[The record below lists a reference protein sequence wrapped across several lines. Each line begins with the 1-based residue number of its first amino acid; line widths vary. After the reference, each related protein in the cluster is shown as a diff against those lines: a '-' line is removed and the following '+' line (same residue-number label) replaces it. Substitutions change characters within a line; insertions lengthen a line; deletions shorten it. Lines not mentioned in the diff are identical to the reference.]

1 MAILDNELL
10 DGGRDVSKEQS
21 SLPEQP
27 LGSPNTRPLNL
38 YLGGFDN
45 FTTKGDSK
53 TGLTIDQLSS
63 FSKMPSSAPTFASPM
78 QMVPGSELDENK
90 RYDLYLRD
98 RNLENIY
105 GLQQSALS
113 QWGNAAVKFA
123 ATAVGTFAMQF
134 STIPDAISAIKKGS
148 VSELSGKDG
157 YKSDTDM
164 FLRNME
170 DAFPNYMTDYEKE
183 HPYLA
188 MVPFATGSA
197 NFWGN
202 MVLKNLGFT
211 AGAIGGAFVQ
221 DLAVGAITGGIGE
234 IPLLASQIGRASLYL
249 NKVFAGT
256 NKVDKVLDL
265 ARALNK
271 SEQTILNIKNLAYA
285 AESAKIIN
293 GARFGLAMYGS
304 TATESAVESR
314 DGYRQIKEELTRQYK
329 LEHFNSDPTGKD
341 AEQIEDLATNGM
353 NARFGINMGLL
364 LLSNNI
370 QFGNLFKSMIA
381 KDGKLLSGVFSEGVG
396 EIGLKKG
403 SIDVFE
409 SKVSEKLLDKAWE
422 KVKPVIGNALA
433 EGVYEEG
440 GQFAAERGTYDYYTR
455 RYKNLS
461 IPRNNEN
468 WNTLNEAIKST
479 GFGLSEQFGKQEGV
493 ENMIV
498 GAISAIVSGGILGR
512 IDSRKNNSKDKRTQS
527 AINILNNSPITGS
540 FGQKYDST
548 LNSMGI
554 ASEMKDAVSKG
565 DVYKFN
571 NLKEDMFFNFVTSR
585 IPSGMHDVTIE
596 QLKMLKGL
604 DKEEFEKT
612 FGMNFSAEN
621 KGTVSEYVDAM
632 IEKAEKIKEI
642 TDSVNL
648 LFKNPFNYYANPTNE
663 QEEIEREN
671 YKIFEQYKTDIAYYH
686 NVKDISEDK
695 LQKHDAHLKM
705 NINPML
711 SAELVSNIL
720 RKDGA
725 ETLRDEYEL
734 EAAAL
739 GATITEFTSPQ
750 DKKQIRDRIKALRT
764 MSEKINL
771 AIAAKN
777 LDSKGLG
784 KIINFE
790 IGGRKSISDNI
801 ISGDSFNDMYNIGI
815 DVNRDRIRRDKAA
828 NAIEALS
835 DKKGFK
841 EYFIQAEQVASQ
853 SIPEEQEAPVVASV
867 EITNKEGKKE
877 PISVGREYQIEALSP
892 AKINKIADDRYELIT
907 PYGDSLFFSNKDTAQ
922 EAAEEFNDSLQDYN
936 KVKVLD
942 INADGTL
949 KIEDNA
955 GNITNVDPRKLSGYE
970 LVESVEEKMGRHKS
984 SLDQQ
989 LSTIFG
995 NSGDIPTSFE
1005 TGGYEE
1011 PALKDAPIFYISTV
1025 TESEGGEKNGWEA
1038 PISSSPHV
1046 IRARYFLNNAKFYPN
1061 RGRMKM
1067 IVINHKNIEALK
1079 LNGIV
1084 QMSYNVD
1091 ASTKVEDIEY
1101 DGNKATNVEYGWMA
1115 SVFVEQDA
1123 TDGSLHYVDQNGERI
1138 GKVGV
1143 DTPSL
1148 GKIIFQTMPTI
1159 KTTDSKGQPRYR
1171 GEQQVT
1177 LEAYSKAWKKYRED
1191 FWQAD
1196 PNKYEAFEFK
1206 ISRGIPSRPLVPKL
1220 DENGN
1225 PVLDK
1230 DGKQVMESD
1239 KNYVSDVLI
1248 PSDLISK
1255 TKGIIQISSTGTIS
1269 HQGESIN
1276 VPKGRPFFQYG
1287 DTLTFIRSSKF
1298 SKQQAANLY
1307 EIINAMANE
1316 LIAAQAAGKTPEINT
1331 RYSDYLSNVLF
1342 WSNRTSPSTNQ
1353 INLNTDTMQLEI
1365 GGIKYGLSEIAD
1377 KRDEIV
1383 NKFQNTYFSINKK
1396 TLDGKFFDKFYEL
1409 YTTKDADGKVV
1420 IEERQWTNYQSFLLS
1435 NKYPDGKSRSVN
1447 ELPLF
1452 TDIAEPSDGKLSFK
1466 QKYAVIN
1473 GINLPVQTVP
1483 KEAPKQTPPPGSKEE
1498 PMVGNFFVNKK
1509 ENIIELKPPFG
1520 KVRFKAVPG
1529 EKGFFNVEAVSE
1541 GAKDLIERKNKGEQ
1555 LAIDTFNSLKEI
1567 LVEEYKDKNPEFV
1580 SRLSDEQIINA
1591 LAQIIISSK
1600 LKTLNEQPAAPVA
1613 PTPTA
1618 PVVSAAIADI
1628 ERRRQELLKEAKVIN
1643 DRNIELL
1650 KDNGTPEPYVVLFDV
1665 KEGETSNTF
1674 SNKVSQINAIT
1685 YEELIDKIN
1694 AKYDAE
1700 LAALEGAKPSYTYKG
1715 IQVIDS
1721 SSITTATGEPGAA
1734 QYNRTENKITINREL
1749 LKKKFDEK
1757 AWTSPR
1763 KQKDGSSA
1771 TALSAD
1777 AFSTYDAWEKFVI
1790 EHEFQ
1795 HSLLSYEE
1803 SGAKTVG
1810 EYEDII
1816 NQRALGVEG
1825 KPEDK
1830 KPPITPPGGNFSA
1843 PPTDDDYREISELDE
1858 DNRITEEDL
1867 AIFKNY
1873 VAEVAPNIPYE
1884 ILENVIKINRTRKAW
1899 GVFEKG
1905 IVKFVRGG
1913 LKGTE
1918 YHELGEAIWNGMLSN
1933 EEQDA
1938 IIADE
1943 RAKGGTFIDRLSGKK
1958 LQYATATRQQIKERI
1973 MDDFADYRVGKLPAR
1988 SLSERIRRFFKA
2000 IVDFFKSF
2008 GTKPSL
2014 KEQLFKDIDAGKFK
2028 KEFLFPSVY
2037 NKAAEYRAVEG
2048 LTEVQTR
2055 DFVED
2060 MTARVAVYLF
2070 GKSKRLIFNPE
2081 KITGVEIFTNIKKK
2095 YYESV
2100 KPEDRLSEESL
2111 NTLIQKTKEKLTTL
2125 GITITDDAV
2134 DINTEEYNS
2143 KEYGGNPFKID
2154 WKQTSPAAIR
2164 FVLATL
2170 IRSKNEPIEQIIGKG
2185 GKLSPELS
2193 SVNGYRLI
2201 NFSKAFGQI
2210 LEKLSNTTSV
2220 QEAVNKTF
2228 ELAKDDVNYI
2238 SLLKRLGADIS
2249 TLSGDKIA
2257 TMKFDQ
2263 FDENDWRLF
2272 INFWQTF
2279 TKQKPDALIEY
2290 ISGTNVYTQSAN
2302 FQSAKK
2308 EVERAWIENMKLM
2321 ASDPSSIIKYSAAND
2336 KSGKQI
2342 GSYIVNTSVLNS
2354 LPIRNVQQQIDY
2366 LSAIG
2371 INFPIDIWQKLSDVP
2386 KKMNDKSEKQKFD
2399 DAVSSLK
2406 SYFGANREVYSV
2418 KSKTLQVSGPVS
2430 ILSELYAKAS
2440 SYETSNTYIGVD
2452 GTQVGSY
2459 SENNAPSLFEN
2470 QFNESNSI
2478 DELKQQRPELND
2490 VFSKNSLV
2498 LKSGGMFYNEE
2509 GRSVRELKVGYIQG
2523 GRDRDAGKGLS
2534 GYKMSRGY
2542 RYAQEI
2548 NQNLNG
2554 RYFVLNQGDGSTPWL
2569 MTLGNNISFD
2579 DVSAGRAWSQVYDV
2593 FTGYLED
2600 EIALASDW
2608 KNRKHLA
2615 NIGEKK
2621 AKQLRWFREILPAKT
2636 INEIESKIDK
2646 GDSVETIMT
2655 YVKENAPT
2663 INEAVK
2669 TYIDRNTEKLKNI
2682 LVESGQIITREKDLY
2697 SYPMLDSDFATSR
2710 KFDKSRMTEKGIDNI
2725 LSFVTINY
2733 TIANTEFHK
2742 ILFGD
2747 PYQFKISDK
2756 NGEIILD
2763 ELKRIKSFLSPA
2775 RSIFNSDEYNNF
2787 LNNKYNNVGDV
2798 ALTEDTPGYH
2808 LHKSHTDTIT
2818 IKDDVIASRLANLLP
2833 SAYGEVNVAD
2843 AASWLMDNTYKEIK
2857 LKSGQWDDAAEAF
2870 HQWQMAYTRSK
2881 FAEKGIYTYPEN
2893 GKLKAIDKKTLSK
2906 PSPEH
2911 KLNILKPI
2919 VRGSKDGMNHIEL
2932 VLDKFSQM
2940 PIYFSLVEGTQ
2951 LEDFYIK
2958 MFNSKKGYG
2967 IVESGRKLGTD
2978 ETYSL
2983 YNGNGEFNTDGFN
2996 NNVRVP
3002 WSAYSVQ
3009 VETSYQADKQQIR
3022 GTQPTKLVSIDLFE
3036 NGIPV
3041 SDKALRAYR
3050 RNKEILDMMHENA
3063 YNELLNKLGIE
3074 DLGDG
3079 FVLSDG
3085 NAISEALAYEM
3096 FRRELSDNIKDSIQ
3110 VDDNGEF
3117 IFPLEASPSYGQIKN
3132 IVYSFIHKS
3141 IISVKVNGR
3150 PHVQAPVTGFAPLGS
3165 SRQLVRQIKDEQ
3177 GNKKFVNISKEE
3189 YEALDDKSKK
3199 SVALTDNT
3207 LKFYTKDA
3215 PYCEVMLP
3223 HWFKVKM
3230 GGKFKNEAALLDYLN
3245 NSPEGKK
3252 ILSGVAFRI
3261 PTQSLSS
3268 MEVFRVKGFL
3278 PSYMGDTIIVPAEIT
3293 TKAGSDFDIDKLN
3306 MYLKATYIDRNGNI
3320 KLVKYLGSEAETK
3333 EFFSKEFDSI
3343 LKNKIFKKNEL
3354 REAADILSYGLD
3366 DPKELVDKYGEI
3378 LDIMLEGM
3386 DPADFNEMITSELK
3400 KLTDAQAQAVIKN
3413 KWVKEMYKR
3422 SIENEYFESMEELL
3436 TLPEAFERLI
3446 TPVDDAGL
3454 KKVSQ
3459 RIIELRGET
3468 KSELS
3473 ILDRTYMTEMR
3484 HLYEMA
3490 KNWIGIVAVNITG
3503 VSITQKVPTYIDPRR
3518 FSLLKP
3524 IERNLLGNG
3533 VVYLPHNS
3541 YEKNNEKFISLSG
3554 RKTADGTDM
3563 FISKRLSGYASGTV
3577 DVVKDPYL
3585 SKVIRSQLLVGPAM
3599 FLERIGAG
3607 QSGINFL
3614 NQPIIVEYVKML
3626 DNKNIRSLFNSRNI
3640 QAIRDR
3646 FSYTP
3651 DSELVDVPFN
3661 VSTLEENIEA
3671 YYKNGKLSNS
3681 QLIEQQRILTE
3692 FLKYAKM
3699 AEQNFKFTQA
3709 INYDTTKFRSGEA
3722 LTRKQF
3728 LTEKARTQNIICCVD
3743 NILEETFIG
3752 KQAYLL
3758 NSFRQAMG
3766 TVFKTEQDIYRFI
3779 TENTLMKAYA
3789 EDEYLSN
3796 DDFEKIANK
3805 IKASF
3810 IDYLILTKTSIGS
3823 EVERLMVDPK
3833 TSVASR
3839 LGELAVKYPEVDV
3852 LKRLIPISSDRMLG
3866 GKNVKLII
3874 NDRGGEAENMNTGMM
3889 RELRDSN
3896 NELKEFYNDL
3906 VKLSILQGTYFSQSS
3921 IRNVIPVEDLQ
3932 TLISPVIRGLNST
3945 NGLEAFI
3952 QGSFHRNA
3960 FKDDDVVPKVM
3971 PKFFFA
3977 SEDPATYQVD
3987 MYGEFYA
3994 DIFQYYS
4001 SLFPNIEMLGM
4012 KSTSRMILEL
4022 NEKYNSGDV
4031 PYMYVKV
4038 PRVVT
4043 DRTTGEMIDM
4053 KTGLTI
4059 TKLSFAEMKQ
4069 KGDPSLNDVYGYKK
4083 VMVNDE
4089 PLTYKNDKGDTIYV
4103 YKLVNLYG
4111 DNPYTVEH
4119 KEVFTK
4125 SVIDNGTVKVET
4137 EIPDSS
4143 IVEYYLGKQPPLLQP
4158 PKESTQ
4164 PSTGEKA
4171 NSERK
4176 TYKGR
4181 VVSLAP
4187 NEIFVFGSNIGS
4199 SKGGAPTHGAGSAKL
4214 AREKFGAIQGQ
4225 PRGLQGKSYGIVTKK
4240 YYDVE
4245 KSSTPQEIINEIKG
4259 LYEYA
4264 KQNPDKKFLVSDYS
4278 EKNLN
4283 GYTGQEM
4290 ANMFSSAGTIPSN
4303 IVFNENFDKLVEV
4316 STKPTEQAPSKVV
4329 EDIVTAPGYVKE
4341 SAKKHL
4347 PKELFKI
4354 RQATQFI
4361 GTGGGNDSTT
4371 QRMENAYTQVG
4382 LANTGNY
4389 TSDDLIYVSSNGNR
4403 GNRFINVKDGVL
4415 QGPYKLIDKAI
4426 ATGARFI
4433 MDTKAHLDNTS
4444 GYNIGEVDMA
4454 NYLTSKGYIRED
4466 ASGIWSASI
4475 APTVDM
4481 NSRQTVAGNEKP
4493 TIFETRKNPLS
4504 YTTGQT
4510 KALLDIQ
4517 KLIDDSTQSFYLLAG
4532 YAGTGK
4538 TTLVEN
4544 MVNYSNMSGR
4554 PVLIMAPTNK
4564 AVVVLNEKLKES
4576 DAKANTSTIHRS
4588 IYGEPDPQTGEWIPK
4603 ALLEN
4608 SLIIIDE
4615 SSMISK
4621 ELMSDLINAAKGR
4634 NNIVIFLG
4642 DGFQLEQIGEDSGLF
4657 SSLKGS
4663 SKFQENYGTKLIGST
4678 ELTEVKRQSLD
4689 SNVLK
4694 MATLTREDKK
4704 AYIPSVSMEDFTLS
4718 SGKGEFISSFRKA
4731 IADGEDVIGIVATN
4745 NERMIMNQVARMAKF
4760 GDGEKAILIDSE
4772 KVMSV
4777 ANSEN
4782 FANGETFTVDSIG
4795 SERADLSTTISITDK
4810 NGTVKNYP
4818 MKAYEVK
4825 TKEIGRTE
4833 ILFFFSTLDRPSMY
4847 HAEILKSI
4855 RETNPSLYDGLQSSG
4870 LAIRTIKGV
4879 KLSPSVIIGTY
4890 GYAVTGHKSQG
4901 SQWEKVFVNQNY
4913 VAPEWNSARWYYTA
4927 ITRSSKEVILLPQ
4940 SANVKI
4946 TPSEI
4951 SNKVNNIAQ
4960 PETSTPLPASQ
4971 QGAPATS
4978 PTITVG
4984 EFYNSLSQEDRDK
4997 LGSME
5002 DIINELLEV
5011 PFDIKESE
5019 FIEMLKCRL

>member
-1 MAILDNELL
+1 MELKDNNAYFTDL
-10 DGGRDVSKEQS
+10 SKVDREMPNVDLRSPDSKPIDFNLGNQPIRFGQS
-21 SLPEQP
+21 SDDLKSRM
-27 LGSPNTRPLNL
+27 GSSTFTISPVERRT
-38 YLGGFDN
+38 GFDRP
-45 FTTKGDSK
+45 
-53 TGLTIDQLSS
+53 
-63 FSKMPSSAPTFASPM
+63 FSTVSYA
-78 QMVPGSELDENK
+78 ELAANK
-90 RYDLYLRD
+90 RYPLFQRDVDLEDAFARTQPWYKQL
-98 RNLENIY
+98 
-105 GLQQSALS
+105 
-113 QWGNAAVKFA
+113 GNSVAKFGIL
-123 ATAVGTFAMQF
+123 TGGTFLQAF
-134 STIPDAISAIKKGS
+134 ATLPNTIAAIKNGDF
-148 VSELSGKDG
+148 SELSGKDG
-157 YKSDTDM
+157 YEADIDT
-164 FLRNME
+164 FVKNIE
-170 DAFPNYMTDYEKE
+170 DTFPNYASKWERD
-183 HPYLA
+183 HPFLSA
-188 MVPFATGSA
+188 IPFSGGAI
-197 NFWGN
+197 NFWGDK
-202 MVLKNLGFT
+202 VFKNLGFT
-211 AGAIGGAFVQ
+211 AGAIANA
-221 DLAVGAITGGIGE
+221 AVTDAAIGLVTGGIGE
-234 IPLLASQIGRASLYL
+234 IPLIAAQFSKAASTIGKLSLNL
-249 NKVFAGT
+249 NKLFANT
-256 NKVDKVLDL
+256 NRVDEVLDL
-265 ARALNK
+265 ARSLGK
-271 SEQTILNIKNLAYA
+271 SEKFLARVEDIANA
-285 AESAKIIN
+285 AQGVKVIN
-293 GARFGLAMYGS
+293 GIRYG
-304 TATESAVESR
+304 TALLGASRTESAVESR
-314 DGYRQIKEELTRQYK
+314 DGYVTTKEKLIEKFKEKEGRAPVGAELD
-329 LEHFNSDPTGKD
+329 E
-341 AEQIEDLATNGM
+341 IESYATNAM
-353 NARFGINMGLL
+353 NVRFGINMALL
-364 LLSNNI
+364 TVSNAV
-370 QFGNLFKSMIA
+370 QFDNLFKSFTGA
-381 KDGKLLSGVFSEGVG
+381 KSTMDDVLKGTLEGAT
-396 EIGLKKG
+396 LKKG
-403 SIDVFE
+403 SIDEFE
-409 SKVSEKLLDKAWE
+409 RVAAGGRMSKVWE
-422 KVKPVIGNALA
+422 SIRPTLKNVFA

-440 GQFAAERGTYDYYTR
+440 GQYATQMGVEDYYTR
-455 RYKNLS
+455 KYSNLKDPKNAKVWDELYEISKS
-461 IPRNNEN
+461 IN
-468 WNTLNEAIKST
+468 
-479 GFGLSEQFGKQEGV
+479 FGLSKQFGSDEGL
-493 ENMIV
+493 ENMLI
-498 GAISAIVSGGILGR
+498 GGLTAIITGGITGKINKLKGVPTDDERLQSSINLLNRYGVTGIFQEKFANTAASVR
-512 IDSRKNNSKDKRTQS
+512 IAQEMQDAAKNN
-527 AINILNNSPITGS
+527 NI
-540 FGQKYDST
+540 FRFK
-548 LNSMGI
+548 
-554 ASEMKDAVSKG
+554 
-565 DVYKFN
+565 
-571 NLKEDMFFNFVTSR
+571 NLKHETFFNFVMSR
-585 IPSGMHDVTIE
+585 VPSGMHDVTIE
-596 QLKMLKGL
+596 QLRMLKDL
-604 DKEEFEKT
+604 SKEDFEKT
-612 FGMNFSAEN
+612 FGMDFNESS
-621 KGTVSEYVDAM
+621 KKTVGEYVDSLIA
-632 IEKAEKIKEI
+632 KANKINAVYSGLNS
-642 TDSVNL
+642 T
-648 LFKNPFNYYANPTNE
+648 FKNPFRNIADPKT
-663 QEEIEREN
+663 QEEKDEN
-671 YKIFEQYKTDIAYYH
+671 NRFDDFNKWKVNLAYYSSIADDV
-686 NVKDISEDK
+686 NDRLNNMNQDMMS
-695 LQKHDAHLKM
+695 M
-705 NINPML
+705 NIHPSLDINTLSSVTNKDELKEL
-711 SAELVSNIL
+711 SATYEQMA
-720 RKDGA
+720 KDMA
-725 ETLRDEYEL
+725 D
-734 EAAAL
+734 
-739 GATITEFTSPQ
+739 TITEFTSPA
-750 DKKQIRDRIKALRT
+750 DKKKIRSDIKKIRT
-764 MSEKINL
+764 LSERINL
-771 AIAAKN
+771 ALSKQS
-777 LDSKGLG
+777 LDLNTFESLL
-784 KIINFE
+784 NFE
-790 IGGRKSISDNI
+790 LGGMEQLSSEQKIVPADKLIDLYNLSADINSLKLYKEDASKIYDELASKSGFDKFFSDEEKLRNT
-801 ISGDSFNDMYNIGI
+801 
-815 DVNRDRIRRDKAA
+815 
-828 NAIEALS
+828 EA
-835 DKKGFK
+835 
-841 EYFIQAEQVASQ
+841 V
-853 SIPEEQEAPVVASV
+853 PEEQEAVVIPSV

-907 PYGDSLFFSNKDTAQ
+907 PYGDSLFFSNKDNAQ
-922 EAAEEFNDSLQDYN
+922 EAADEFNDNLQDYN

-942 INADGTL
+942 INPDGTL
-949 KIEDNA
+949 KIEDAA
-955 GNITNVDPRKLSGYE
+955 GNITNIDPRKLSGYE

-989 LSTIFG
+989 QSTIFG

-1046 IRARYFLNNAKFYPN
+1046 LRARYFLNNAKFYPN
-1061 RGRMKM
+1061 RGKMKM
-1067 IVINHKNIEALK
+1067 IVINHRNIEALK

-1091 ASTKVEDIEY
+1091 PSTKVEDIEY

-1123 TDGSLHYVDQNGERI
+1123 TDGSLHYVDQDGERI

-1171 GEQQVT
+1171 GQQQVE

-1206 ISRGIPSRPLVPKL
+1206 ISRGIPSRPLVPKI

-1225 PVLDK
+1225 PVFDK

-1239 KNYVSDVLI
+1239 KNHVSDVLI
-1248 PSDLISK
+1248 PSDLIAK

-1287 DTLTFIRSSKF
+1287 DTLTFIRPSKF
-1298 SKQQAANLY
+1298 SKQQATNLY

-1342 WSNRTSPSTNQ
+1342 WSNRTKPSTNQ

-1409 YTTKDADGKVV
+1409 YVTKDADGKVK

-1435 NKYPDGKSRSVN
+1435 DKYPDGKSRSVN
-1447 ELPLF
+1447 ETPLF
-1452 TDIAEPSDGKLSFK
+1452 TDIAKPSDGKLSFK

-1483 KEAPKQTPPPGSKEE
+1483 KEVPKQAPPPLPPGSKEE
-1498 PMVGNFFVNKK
+1498 PKVGNFLVNGK

-1520 KVRFKAVPG
+1520 KVRFKALPG
-1529 EKGFFNVEAVSE
+1529 DKGFFNVEIVSTE
-1541 GAKDLIERKNKGEQ
+1541 GAKDLIEGKNKGEQ
-1555 LAIDTFNSLKEI
+1555 IAVDTLNQLKQILID
-1567 LVEEYKDKNPEFV
+1567 EYEDKDPGFV
-1580 SRLSDEQIINA
+1580 SRLSDEQIINKITA
-1591 LAQIIISSK
+1591 LIISNK
-1600 LKTLNEQPAAPVA
+1600 LKTINEQPPVSEA
-1613 PTPTA
+1613 PTA
-1618 PVVSAAIADI
+1618 PAPLAATFTPTTPYGTPTGPELTTATGASPVSTDARADI
-1628 ERRRQELLKEAKVIN
+1628 EKYKGKSKFSPKIERTTLYLSPSLSVDNSREELKNTIFDLLDILSKNKDVIFLEGGIRRVIESSRTWYPFSVLQDYLAGRYKTSIDKVISEFKSSGFTEN
-1643 DRNIELL
+1643 ELQVIKNSL
-1650 KDNGTPEPYVVLFDV
+1650 ENKTSPY
-1665 KEGETSNTF
+1665 
-1674 SNKVSQINAIT
+1674 
-1685 YEELIDKIN
+1685 
-1694 AKYDAE
+1694 AE
-1700 LAALEGAKPSYTYKG
+1700 LAALEQP
-1715 IQVIDS
+1715 
-1721 SSITTATGEPGAA
+1721 
-1734 QYNRTENKITINREL
+1734 TETNPIVESP
-1749 LKKKFDEK
+1749 KK
-1757 AWTSPR
+1757 
-1763 KQKDGSSA
+1763 
-1771 TALSAD
+1771 
-1777 AFSTYDAWEKFVI
+1777 
-1790 EHEFQ
+1790 
-1795 HSLLSYEE
+1795 EE
-1803 SGAKTVG
+1803 
-1810 EYEDII
+1810 D
-1816 NQRALGVEG
+1816 Q
-1825 KPEDK
+1825 

-1843 PPTDDDYREISELDE
+1843 PPTDDDYREISDRDKE
-1858 DNRITEEDL
+1858 DRITEEDL
-1867 AIFKNY
+1867 AIFKDY
-1873 VAEVAPNIPYE
+1873 VAEVAPTIPYE

-1899 GVFEKG
+1899 GVFENG

-2000 IVDFFKSF
+2000 IMDFFKSF
-2008 GTKPSL
+2008 GNKPSL

-2060 MTARVAVYLF
+2060 MTARVAIYLF
-2070 GKSKRLIFNPE
+2070 GNSKRLIFNPE
-2081 KITGVEIFTNIKKK
+2081 KITGVEIFSNIKKK

-2111 NTLIQKTKEKLTTL
+2111 NTLIQKTKEKLRTL

-2193 SVNGYRLI
+2193 SVYGYRLI

-2210 LEKLSNTTSV
+2210 LEKLSNTTGV
-2220 QEAVNKTF
+2220 QEAVDKVF
-2228 ELAKDDVNYI
+2228 ELAKNDVNYI

-2290 ISGTNVYTQSAN
+2290 ISGTNVFTVSAN

-2308 EVERAWIENMKLM
+2308 EVERTWIENMKLM

-2336 KSGKQI
+2336 KSGKPS

-2354 LPIRNVQQQIDY
+2354 LPIRTVQQQIDY

-2371 INFPIDIWQKLSDVP
+2371 INFPMDAWLKLSDVP

-2406 SYFGANREVYSV
+2406 SYFGSNREVYSV
-2418 KSKTLQVSGPVS
+2418 KSKTLQVGGPVS
-2430 ILSELYAKAS
+2430 ILSELYAKAV

-2459 SENNAPSLFEN
+2459 SENNTPSLFEN
-2470 QFNESNSI
+2470 LFNESSSI
-2478 DELKQQRPELND
+2478 DELKKNRPELND

-2498 LKSGGMFYNEE
+2498 LKKGGLFYDEN
-2509 GRSVRELKVGYIQG
+2509 GTSVREIKTGYIQG

-2534 GYKMSRGY
+2534 GHKMSRGY
-2542 RYAQEI
+2542 RYTQEI
-2548 NQNLNG
+2548 NQNING

-2579 DVSAGRAWSQVYDV
+2579 DVSSERAWSQVYDV

-2608 KNRKHLA
+2608 ENRKHLA
-2615 NIGEKK
+2615 NIGKDK
-2621 AKQLRWFREILPAKT
+2621 AKQLRFFREILPLK
-2636 INEIESKIDK
+2636 IVNEIESKIDK
-2646 GDSVETIMT
+2646 GDSVENIMS
-2655 YVKENAPT
+2655 YVKENASA

-2669 TYIDRNTEKLKNI
+2669 TYIDKRAEKLKKT
-2682 LVESGQIITREKDLY
+2682 LTESGQIVFVEKDLY

-2710 KFDKSRMTEKGIDNI
+2710 KFNKNRMTEKGIDKI

-2733 TIANTEFHK
+2733 TIANIEFHK

-2747 PYQFKISDK
+2747 PYQFKISEKD
-2756 NGEIILD
+2756 GEIILD

-2775 RSIFNSDEYNNF
+2775 KSIFDMDEYNNF
-2787 LNNKYNNVGDV
+2787 LNNKYNKVGDIP
-2798 ALTEDTPGYH
+2798 LTEETPGYH
-2808 LHKSHTDTIT
+2808 LHKSHTDTVT

-2833 SAYGEVNVAD
+2833 SAYGKVNVAD
-2843 AASWLMDNTYKEIK
+2843 AASWLMDTTFKEIK
-2857 LKSGQWDDAAEAF
+2857 LKNGQWDDAAEAF

-2881 FAEKGIYTYPEN
+2881 FTKKGIYAYPKDGRLEA
-2893 GKLKAIDKKTLSK
+2893 LDKKTLSK
-2906 PSPEH
+2906 PCPEY

-2940 PIYFSLVEGTQ
+2940 PIYFSLVEGTE

-2958 MFNSKKGYG
+2958 MFNSKKGYAV
-2967 IVESGRKLGTD
+2967 VESGRKLGTD

-2983 YNGNGEFNTDGFN
+2983 YNGNGEFNTEEFN

-3002 WSAYSVQ
+3002 WSIYSVQ
-3009 VETSYQADKQQIR
+3009 VETSYQVDKQQIR

-3041 SDKALRAYR
+3041 SEKALLAYR

-3063 YNELLNKLGIE
+3063 YKELLNKLGIE

-3085 NAISEALAYEM
+3085 KAISEALVYEM
-3096 FRRELSDNIKDSIQ
+3096 FRRELSDNIKDSVQ
-3110 VDDNGEF
+3110 VSEDGEF
-3117 IFPLEASPSYGQIKN
+3117 IFPLEASPSYNQIKN
-3132 IVYSFIHKS
+3132 VVYSFIHKS

-3177 GNKKFVNISKEE
+3177 GNKKFVNISREE
-3189 YEALDDKSKK
+3189 YEALDAKDKK
-3199 SVALTDNT
+3199 SVMLTDNT

-3230 GGKFKNEAALLDYLN
+3230 GGKFKDEAALLEYLN
-3245 NSPEGKK
+3245 NTPEGRK

-3306 MYLKATYIDRNGNI
+3306 MYLKATYIDRNGDI
-3320 KLVKYLGSEAETK
+3320 KLIKYLGSEAATK

-3366 DPKELVDKYGEI
+3366 DPKGLVDKYAGV
-3378 LDIMLEGM
+3378 LGIMLEGM
-3386 DPADFNEMITSELK
+3386 DPSDFNEMITSELQ
-3400 KLTDAQAQAVIKN
+3400 KLTDVEAQAVLKN

-3454 KKVSQ
+3454 KDVSKE
-3459 RIIELRGET
+3459 IIELRGES
-3468 KSELS
+3468 KEEIS

-3503 VSITQKVPTYIDPRR
+3503 ISLTQKVPTYIDPRR

-3524 IERNLLGNG
+3524 TERNLLGNG
-3533 VVYLPHNS
+3533 IVYLPHNS
-3541 YEKNNEKFISLSG
+3541 YEKNGEKFISLSG
-3554 RKTADGTDM
+3554 RKTADGTDT

-3585 SKVIRSQLLVGPAM
+3585 SKIIRSQLLVAPAM

-3607 QSGINFL
+3607 RAGINFL

-3626 DNKNIRSLFNSRNI
+3626 DNKNIRTLFNARNI

-3651 DSELVDVPFN
+3651 DNEIIDVPFN
-3661 VSTLEENIEA
+3661 VDTLEENIEA

-3699 AEQNFKFTQA
+3699 AEQSFKFTQA
-3709 INYDTTKFRSGEA
+3709 TNYDTTKFRSGEA

-3728 LTEKARTQNIICCVD
+3728 LTEKARAQNIICCVD

-3810 IDYLILTKTSIGS
+3810 IDYLILTKTNIGS

-3833 TSVASR
+3833 TSVATR
-3839 LGELAVKYPEVDV
+3839 LSELALKYPEIEI
-3852 LKRLIPISSDRMLG
+3852 LRRLIPISSDRMMG
-3866 GKNVKLII
+3866 GKSVKLII
-3874 NDRGGEAENMNTGMM
+3874 NDRSGEAEDMNTGMM
-3889 RELRDSN
+3889 RELRDTN
-3896 NELKEFYNDL
+3896 DELNQFYQDL
-3906 VKLSILQGTYFSQSS
+3906 VKVSILQGTYFSQSS
-3921 IRNVIPVEDLQ
+3921 IRNVIPIEDLQ
-3932 TLISPVIRGLNST
+3932 AIISPVIRSLNST
-3945 NGLEAFI
+3945 IGLEAFI

-3971 PKFFFA
+3971 PKFFFS
-3977 SEDPATYQVD
+3977 SEDPVTYQAD

-4001 SLFPNIEMLGM
+4001 SLFPNIQMLGI

-4089 PLTYKNDKGDTIYV
+4089 EPLTYKNDKGDTIHV

-4119 KEVFTK
+4119 KEVFTE
-4125 SVIDNGTVKVET
+4125 SVIDNGTIKVET
-4137 EIPDSS
+4137 EIPDNS
-4143 IVEYYLGKQPPLLQP
+4143 IVEYYLGKQPSLEQISEEL
-4158 PKESTQ
+4158 TQ
-4164 PSTGEKA
+4164 PSTSK
-4171 NSERK
+4171 K
-4176 TYKGR
+4176 TLSK
-4181 VVSLAP
+4181 VV
-4187 NEIFVFGSNIGS
+4187 EGDIFSMDGIPVITTNL
-4199 SKGGAPTHGAGSAKL
+4199 GGVHGAGLAQLAKNKGLIKQGDGAFMANDKVVQLPVKLKWSDSMAMNNNMLLLMESLTRLVDVAKSNPNNTYLLPLAGLGHGEGSVKEIMPLLINTVKSANNITL
-4214 AREKFGAIQGQ
+4214 VLPGENVNLGRQGTV
-4225 PRGLQGKSYGIVTKK
+4225 RK
-4240 YYDVE
+4240 D
-4245 KSSTPQEIINEIKG
+4245 STRDKMPEIKDMLTNAG
-4259 LYEYA
+4259 LLQKTPLKA
-4264 KQNPDKKFLVSDYS
+4264 
-4278 EKNLN
+4278 
-4283 GYTGQEM
+4283 
-4290 ANMFSSAGTIPSN
+4290 
-4303 IVFNENFDKLVEV
+4303 
-4316 STKPTEQAPSKVV
+4316 V

-4371 QRMENAYTQVG
+4371 QRMENAYAQVG

-4389 TSDDLIYVSSNGNR
+4389 TADDLIYVSSNGNR
-4403 GNRFINVKDGVL
+4403 GNRFVNVKDGVL
-4415 QGPYKLIDKAI
+4415 QGPYKLVDKAI
-4426 ATGARFI
+4426 AAGARFI
-4433 MDTKAHLDNTS
+4433 MDTKAHLDATK
-4444 GYNIGEVDMA
+4444 GYNVGEVDMA

-4466 ASGIWSASI
+4466 ASGIWSPST
-4475 APTVDM
+4475 APLVDM
-4481 NSRQTVAGNEKP
+4481 GSRQTVARNEKP
-4493 TIFETRKNPLS
+4493 TIFEARKNPLS

-4576 DAKANTSTIHRS
+4576 NATANISTIHRS

-4603 ALLEN
+4603 AALKN

-4621 ELMSDLINAAKGR
+4621 ELMSDLINGTKGR

-4657 SSLKGS
+4657 SALKGS

-4704 AYIPSVSMEDFTLS
+4704 AYIPSVSMKDFTLS

-4745 NERMIMNQVARMAKF
+4745 NERMIMNQVARIAKF
-4760 GDGEKAILIDSE
+4760 GDGEKATLINSE

-4782 FANGETFTVDSIG
+4782 FANGETFTIDSIG
-4795 SERADLSTTISITDK
+4795 SERADLSTTIEIVDK
-4810 NGTVKNYP
+4810 DGTVKNYP

-4825 TKEIGRTE
+4825 TKEIGKTE
-4833 ILFFFSTLDRPSMY
+4833 ILFFFPTLDRPSMY

-4855 RETNPSLYDGLQSSG
+4855 RENNLSLYDGLESSG
-4870 LAIRTIKGV
+4870 LTIRTKSGTV
-4879 KLSPSVIIGTY
+4879 KLNPSVIIGTY

-4913 VAPEWNSARWYYTA
+4913 VAPSWNGARWYYTA

-4951 SNKVNNIAQ
+4951 SDKISNIAQ
-4960 PETSTPLPASQ
+4960 PETSTPLPSSQ

-4978 PTITVG
+4978 PTMTVA
-4984 EFYNSLSQEDRDK
+4984 EFYNSLSQEDKDK
-4997 LGSME
+4997 LGSAE
-5002 DIINELLEV
+5002 DIINEMLEL
-5011 PFDIKESE
+5011 PFDMPQSE